1 MPIRRSRYRISSEV
15 FLEKFPESL
24 ERFKV
29 ASGLSWSEIARRVGT
44 STLVIRR
51 WRRGAHPSS
60 EHLIA
65 LLNLAE
71 DMGLAHLLPIVIR
84 TPHGPRAQRRAVPYP
99 PRLQEVGAGGS
110 SPIAAVL
117 AADRP
122 AES

>member
-1 MPIRRSRYRISSEV
+1 MALSRSRYKMWSHE
-15 FLEKFPESL
+15 FLEGFPGAL
-24 ERFKV
+24 ERFKE

-71 DMGLAHLLPIVIR
+71 DLGLAHLLQFA
-84 TPHGPRAQRRAVPYP
+84 GARRLVA
-99 PRLQEVGAGGS
+99 
-110 SPIAAVL
+110 
-117 AADRP
+117 
-122 AES
+122 

>member
-1 MPIRRSRYRISSEV
+1 MPLRRSRYKTSSHV
-15 FLEKFPESL
+15 FLEEFPEVL
-24 ERFKV
+24 ERFKE

-71 DMGLAHLLPIVIR
+71 DLGLSHLL
-84 TPHGPRAQRRAVPYP
+84 QF
-99 PRLQEVGAGGS
+99 VGARQR
-110 SPIAAVL
+110 L
-117 AADRP
+117 
-122 AES
+122 